1 MKLLRLFAASTLI
14 AFAALAPQAAGA
26 AQPVRF
32 PSQAF
37 TGTFAAGVV
46 CPFAVYT
53 EPAGPT
59 QTETL
64 FFDSAGNVTRIQ
76 FTGASL
82 ILLRNVDTQKT
93 LIEHAN
99 GEGTLIPQPDGS
111 LLGQG
116 AGPGLFGLFAGDSFG
131 PALLLVLGRDTF
143 TITAPDA
150 SGATHIQNL
159 VLTGQVIDLC
169 AALAA

>member
-1 MKLLRLFAASTLI
+1 MKLLRIFAGATLM
-14 AFAALAPQAAGA
+14 ALAALTPQVAGA

-37 TGTFAAGVV
+37 TGTFPAGAV

-59 QTETL
+59 QAETL
-64 FFDSAGNVTRIQ
+64 FFDSAGNLTRIQ

-82 ILLRNVDTQKT
+82 ILLRKVDTQKT

-99 GEGTLIPQPDGS
+99 GQGTLIPQPDGS
-111 LLGQG
+111 LLGSG
-116 AGPGLFGLFAGDSFG
+116 GGPFLFGLFSGDSFG
-131 PALLLVLGRDTF
+131 PALLLVNGRSSF

-150 SGATHIQNL
+150 DGATHIQNL

-169 AALAA
+169 DALAA